1 MDLLL
6 PKFHHWPWQD
16 KEVAAWVDIH
26 RAEEGSDNMRD
37 DMAAV
42 VEVDEDIEGADST
55 GEEEVVGKQKLQLLV
70 VVHRWSKKE
79 QQQRLFALRPL
90 PLAAVVV
97 PSTAPARCDV
107 ATIVPVTFVPH
118 QWLSF
123 EAHLTEAKMPSK
135 QQDSGAAIAAVVR
148 MYPLEERTEVVG

>member
-1 MDLLL
+1 M
-6 PKFHHWPWQD
+6 
-16 KEVAAWVDIH
+16 DIH
-26 RAEEGSDNMRD
+26 RAEEGSDNMR

-148 MYPLEERTEVVG
+148 MYPLEERTEVVE